1 MLVLRLAFV
10 PWFFYIITDLF
21 FQNHHLGQQTLLRT
35 IRFVYFFCSTSLLN
49 CSSSIV
55 IVVSSVELVKILS
68 SSLDLMAY
76 LVVLPLLPTSLS
88 TCLVISKLLPKYHL
102 FYNFRSSKVSSFS
115 LLFLTLYLFK
125 AHYQNA
131 ILWILSLSSI
141 AFVILS
147 LSSIMIVTK
156 QVILYACCHLHV

>member
-10 PWFFYIITDLF
+10 PWFLYHHWPVLPKSSPQSTNQVKNYTVCLLF
-21 FQNHHLGQQTLLRT
+21 F
-35 IRFVYFFCSTSLLN
+35 STSLLN
-49 CSSSIV
+49 CSSSV
-55 IVVSSVELVKILS
+55 LIVVSSVELVKIFS
-68 SSLDLMAY
+68 SNLDLMAY
-76 LVVLPLLPTSLS
+76 LVILCFLLPYPPLI
-88 TCLVISKLLPKYHL
+88 ISKLLPKHCL
-102 FYNFRSSKVSSFS
+102 FYNFRSSKMSSFS

-156 QVILYACCHLHV
+156 QVILYVCCHLHV